1 MPAPNTE
8 FAAKTLFASTINRDA
23 PVYGVRLAGEQLAR
37 LNRYREILLR
47 WNPRLH
53 LVAPASL
60 DDPAEF
66 ARRHI
71 LESLFA
77 IDALSD
83 LPADASLVDVG
94 SGGGLPIIP
103 LLIARPG
110 ARATLVEAN
119 SKKSVFLREALAACG
134 CADRAEVIA
143 DRFERRSAP
152 AARVLTARALDR
164 FTEMLPAMIAWAHA
178 VELLLLFGGEEL
190 RAKLPTNDFDIDA
203 RRIPNSE
210 RRFLYCMRRRIRL

>member
-1 MPAPNTE
+1 MFRRTIERNAPA
-8 FAAKTLFASTINRDA
+8 
-23 PVYGVRLAGEQLAR
+23 YGVRLEAEQLAA
-37 LNRYREILLR
+37 LDRYREILIR

-60 DDPAEF
+60 DDTEEF

-77 IDALSD
+77 LGALSD
-83 LPADASLVDVG
+83 LPADAPLVDVG

-103 LLIARPG
+103 LLIARPA

-119 SKKSVFLREALAACG
+119 SKKSVFLREALAASS
-134 CADRAEVIA
+134 CADRAVVIA

-152 AARVLTARALDR
+152 AACVLTSRALDR
-164 FTEMLPAMIAWAHA
+164 FTEMLPAMMAWARA
-178 VELLLLFGGEEL
+178 AEVLLLFGGEEL

-210 RRFLYCMRRRIRL
+210 RRFLYVMRRRTRL